1 MLLPTFA
8 HFYVHENMFKLT
20 PLCKEGTSSLPEMQ
34 SLSGLADQIGN
45 MLLCSRKQS
54 QSALSVSG
62 LDLQSDYGMLKH
74 PGHF

>member
-54 QSALSVSG
+54 
-62 LDLQSDYGMLKH
+62 
-74 PGHF
+74 